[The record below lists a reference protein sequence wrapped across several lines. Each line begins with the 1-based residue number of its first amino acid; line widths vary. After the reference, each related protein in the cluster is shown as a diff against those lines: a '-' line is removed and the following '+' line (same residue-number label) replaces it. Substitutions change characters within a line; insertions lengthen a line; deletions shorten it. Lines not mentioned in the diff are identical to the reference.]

1 MAHYKVMS
9 VLILV
14 GLVVLFAV
22 QNYEVV
28 ELRFLFW
35 TMAMSRALFFFLV
48 FGIGIALGWLLRT
61 WHSLGARGG
70 PEPKQRVS

>member
-9 VLILV
+9 VLVLV
-14 GLVVLFAV
+14 GLVVVFAV

-48 FGIGIALGWLLRT
+48 FAIGIVLGWLLRSL
-61 WHSLGARGG
+61 HSFGTRAAPDPG
-70 PEPKQRVS
+70 QRVN